1 MMKVYDLLKDRI
13 KNILV
18 LNIISVCFS
27 VLNLGGKVLEHYN
40 VILQQD
46 KQTNFCIIVSG
57 FSC

>member
-1 MMKVYDLLKDRI
+1 MIKVYDLLKDRI